1 MLACYISSYL
11 KYKML
16 ADEEAIKKLR
26 EFILFVSQ
34 DARETRGKKEL
45 DCATFFMREYFKE
58 KEKITAFS
66 KGLNMS
72 DASKRCQGFILRMID
87 GYVKGETRQKMCSSA
102 DLLSYFNTW
111 QNEFVGLSK
120 IVKQNVIDLG
130 VS

>member
-45 DCATFFMREYFKE
+45 DCATFFMREW
-58 KEKITAFS
+58 
-66 KGLNMS
+66 
-72 DASKRCQGFILRMID
+72 DILR
-87 GYVKGETRQKMCSSA
+87 KKKRS
-102 DLLSYFNTW
+102 LLFLK
-111 QNEFVGLSK
+111 V
-120 IVKQNVIDLG
+120 
-130 VS
+130 